1 MPSALIKKHYVHSGS
16 YSLSLFRRAHSQK
29 EHFGNPIKRSK
40 TDPSTDHSRLSFPSY
55 TNNINSMAIDRLEH
69 KNTQNRTNNTTQQ
82 SNRRNSASTSGKRNS
97 RRRSSLSSAGAC
109 GASTGDNGGLD
120 DGRLRDQGGHGS
132 GDEG

>member
-1 MPSALIKKHYVHSGS
+1 
-16 YSLSLFRRAHSQK
+16 
-29 EHFGNPIKRSK
+29 
-40 TDPSTDHSRLSFPSY
+40 
-55 TNNINSMAIDRLEH
+55 MAIDRLEY